1 MALAMAI
8 YRDGRAFALG
18 VVGGAALLATM
29 AGEYLMHNP
38 AQAQD
43 FRNCPDLDCLNKTGT
58 LVLLPYPATAVVLPD
73 GSTLNITLYQVIVLA
88 LGALIFAS
96 ALACAKRTTLAR
108 RIVPAVAAVLL
119 ALTLMFFRTQ
129 APVEQIVTGL
139 PSCNVQGVCS
149 DHQQPRIIPYQ
160 PNPALVPGTPPFI
173 DSFWYMVPAAALG
186 LLTTGIALLPAG
198 RRPAVS

>member
-1 MALAMAI
+1 MVKRLH
-8 YRDGRAFALG
+8 YDGRAFALG